1 MAAQDPGGG
10 CREQFGSGVPSEVR
24 GRALI
29 LLGMG
34 KQWKPLQDLQVHDA
48 V

>member
-29 LLGMG
+29 LLVGG
-34 KQWKPLQDLQVHDA
+34 GA
-48 V
+48 VETIARFAGA

>member
-1 MAAQDPGGG
+1 MAAQDPGGS

-29 LLGMG
+29 LLVGG
-34 KQWKPLQDLQVHDA
+34 GQWKPLQDLQVHDA